1 MSMTSM
7 PSLNHTLA
15 VVGAGAAG
23 LMAAATALAEGMRVT
38 LFEANDRPGRKL
50 AITGKGRCNLTNNCS
65 VQEFLQNVTRNH
77 RFLNSAAAR
86 FSPADTMAFFEE
98 LGVPLK
104 TERGNRVFPVSDRA
118 QDIVDALASAVRDA
132 AHVRGRVES
141 IRPLEGGGFSLLAGG
156 REYTAGQVILATG
169 GLSYPRTGS
178 DGSGH
183 TIAKALGHTITPI
196 LPSLI
201 PLTSPDTACMR
212 MQGLS
217 LKNVALTIKD
227 ETGRTVYTDFGE
239 MLFTHF
245 GLSGPMVLSGSAHLG
260 KPSLAGYTAI
270 IDLKPALDEPTLDA
284 RLLSELSAGA
294 NRDLSNILATL
305 LPSSMIEVA
314 LDVIGID
321 GHRKGNSIKK
331 EERRRIL
338 TFLKGFRITISGRR
352 PIAEA
357 IVTSGGV
364 DVREVDPKT
373 MQSRLVPGLYF
384 AGEILDVDAYTGG
397 FNLQIAFSTARLA
410 AKAAA
415 ASGKDVHL

>member
-1 MSMTSM
+1 M
-7 PSLNHTLA
+7 PSPEHLA
-15 VVGAGAAG
+15 IVGAGAAG
-23 LMAAATALAEGMRVT
+23 LMAAATALAEGASVT

-65 VQEFLQNVTRNH
+65 VQEFLQNVTKNN

-86 FSPADTMAFFEE
+86 FSPLETMAFFEE

-118 QDIVDALASAVRDA
+118 QDVVDALWSAVRA
-132 AHVRGRVES
+132 ARHVRGRVEK
-141 IRPLEGGGFSLLAGG
+141 IRPLERGGFSLLAGG
-156 REYTAGQVILATG
+156 REYTAECVILATG
-169 GLSYPRTGS
+169 GLSYPKTGS
-178 DGSGH
+178 SGDGH
-183 TIAKALGHTITPI
+183 RMAKDLGHSITPI

-201 PLTSPDTACMR
+201 PLTSPDNACMR
-212 MQGLS
+212 MQGLA
-217 LKNVALTIKD
+217 LKNVALTIMN
-227 ETGRTVYTDFGE
+227 EQGRTLFTDFGE

-245 GLSGPMVLSGSAHLG
+245 GLSGPMVLSASAHLQD
-260 KPSLAGYTAI
+260 PSLEGYTAT
-270 IDLKPALDEPTLDA
+270 IDLKPALDEATLDA

-314 LDVIGID
+314 LEKIGID
-321 GHRKGNSIKK
+321 GHRKGNSIRK

-338 TFLKGFRITISGRR
+338 TFLKGFRIPISGRR

-357 IVTSGGV
+357 IITSGGI

-397 FNLQIAFSTARLA
+397 FNLQIAFSTAHLA
-410 AKAAA
+410 ARSAA
-415 ASGKDVHL
+415 ASRKEVQP

>member
-1 MSMTSM
+1 MSTTSM
-7 PSLNHTLA
+7 PSPERLA
-15 VVGAGAAG
+15 IVGGGAAG
-23 LMAAATALAEGMRVT
+23 LMAAATALTEGAAVT
-38 LFEANDRPGRKL
+38 LFEQNDRPGRKL

-65 VQEFLQNVTRNH
+65 VQEFLQNVTKNH

-86 FSPADTMAFFEE
+86 FTPADTMAFFEA

-104 TERGNRVFPVSDRA
+104 TERGNRVFPLSDKA
-118 QDIVDALASAVRDA
+118 QDIVDALVEAT
-132 AHVRGRVES
+132 RGATHIRARVERVLP
-141 IRPLEGGGFSLLAGG
+141 RPEGGFTLLANH
-156 REYTAGQVILATG
+156 REYTADRVILATG

-178 DGSGH
+178 DGEGH
-183 TIAKALGHTITPI
+183 RMAKELGHTVTDI

-201 PLTSPDTACMR
+201 PLTSPDGACQR

-217 LKNVALTIKD
+217 LKNVALTVKD
-227 ETGRTVYTDFGE
+227 AAGRNVFTDFGE

-245 GLSGPMVLSGSAHLG
+245 GISGPMVLSASAHLSA
-260 KPSLAGYTAI
+260 PSLEGYTAV

-284 RLLSELSAGA
+284 RLLSELSSGA
-294 NRDLSNILATL
+294 NRDLSNIMATL

-314 LDVIGID
+314 LEKIGID

-338 TFLKGFRITISGRR
+338 TFLKGFRIPLSGRR

-357 IVTSGGV
+357 IITSGGV
-364 DVREVDPKT
+364 DVREVNPKT
-373 MQSRLVPGLYF
+373 MESRLVPGLYF
-384 AGEILDVDAYTGG
+384 AGELLDVDAYTGG

-410 AKAAA
+410 AKAATA
-415 ASGKDVHL
+415 PRKDETL